1 MNPFGFLFPPACPI
15 CGTVLKKT
23 EKKVCL
29 TCRRKLSEARVAEP
43 ACARCGKPLEE
54 IETEYCMD
62 CEKKRRKKY
71 DSLRQGTALW
81 IYTDSLKEAMAS
93 FKYEGCYENA
103 AFFAEEFIRFRKE
116 KLLAWKPDFLIPV
129 PLHRHRRWFRGYNQ
143 AEILAEEIGKRL
155 HLPVENDV
163 LCRNLDTNPQK
174 QLDDKARYRNMV
186 SAFYVPESAIYK
198 LNGKRVVLIDDIY
211 TTGSTLEA
219 CAGELKKAG
228 VSEIYSACLCIGRD
242 Y

>member
-15 CGTVLKKT
+15 CGIVLKKT

-29 TCRRKLSEARVAEP
+29 TCRRKLSEARVTEP

-54 IETEYCMD
+54 IETEYCVD
-62 CEKKRRKKY
+62 CEKKRRGKY
-71 DSLRQGTALW
+71 DFLRQGTALW
-81 IYTDSLKEAMAS
+81 VYTDSLKEAMAS

-155 HLPVENDV
+155 HLPVETDV
-163 LCRNLDTNPQK
+163 LCRSLDTSPQK
-174 QLDDKARYRNMV
+174 QLDVRRDTGICQVLSMFRR
-186 SAFYVPESAIYK
+186 VPVIS
-198 LNGKRVVLIDDIY
+198 
-211 TTGSTLEA
+211 
-219 CAGELKKAG
+219 
-228 VSEIYSACLCIGRD
+228 
-242 Y
+242 

>member
-1 MNPFGFLFPPACPI
+1 MGLYGFAQGSNGVSSNTNAVRKMQHFSRKNLF
-15 CGTVLKKT
+15 
-23 EKKVCL
+23 
-29 TCRRKLSEARVAEP
+29 
-43 ACARCGKPLEE
+43 
-54 IETEYCMD
+54 
-62 CEKKRRKKY
+62 
-71 DSLRQGTALW
+71 DS
-81 IYTDSLKEAMAS
+81 S
-93 FKYEGCYENA
+93 
-103 AFFAEEFIRFRKE
+103 KE

-155 HLPVENDV
+155 HLPVETDV
-163 LCRNLDTNPQK
+163 LCRSLDTSPQK
-174 QLDDKARYRNMV
+174 QLDDKVRYRNMS
-186 SAFYVPESAIYK
+186 SAFYVPESASYK

>member
-1 MNPFGFLFPPACPI
+1 MSDLWNSIEKDREKGLFNLPKKIIGSACSR
-15 CGTVLKKT
+15 T
-23 EKKVCL
+23 CL
-29 TCRRKLSEARVAEP
+29 CPVR
-43 ACARCGKPLEE
+43 G
-54 IETEYCMD
+54 
-62 CEKKRRKKY
+62 KY
-71 DSLRQGTALW
+71 DFLRQGTALW
-81 IYTDSLKEAMAS
+81 VYTDSLKEAMAS

-155 HLPVENDV
+155 HLPVETDV
-163 LCRNLDTNPQK
+163 LCRSLDTSPQK
-174 QLDDKARYRNMV
+174 QLDDKARYRNMS
-186 SAFYVPESAIYK
+186 SAFYVPESAGYK

>member
-1 MNPFGFLFPPACPI
+1 MTFYVKGQ
-15 CGTVLKKT
+15 
-23 EKKVCL
+23 
-29 TCRRKLSEARVAEP
+29 
-43 ACARCGKPLEE
+43 RCG
-54 IETEYCMD
+54 
-62 CEKKRRKKY
+62 
-71 DSLRQGTALW
+71 
-81 IYTDSLKEAMAS
+81 
-93 FKYEGCYENA
+93 
-103 AFFAEEFIRFRKE
+103 FIRIRSRKQWRHSNT
-116 KLLAWKPDFLIPV
+116 KAVMKMQHFSRKPDFLIPV

-155 HLPVENDV
+155 HLPVETDV
-163 LCRNLDTNPQK
+163 LCRSLDTSPQK
-174 QLDDKARYRNMV
+174 QLDDKARYRNMS
-186 SAFYVPESAIYK
+186 SAFYVPESAGYK

>member
-1 MNPFGFLFPPACPI
+1 MCNTEQQKEKIAEWMFQAIREYYMKKCTFPND
-15 CGTVLKKT
+15 
-23 EKKVCL
+23 
-29 TCRRKLSEARVAEP
+29 KLHHPELAGKPMAVGGDPEARH
-43 ACARCGKPLEE
+43 
-54 IETEYCMD
+54 D
-62 CEKKRRKKY
+62 F
-71 DSLRQGTALW
+71 LRQGTALW
-81 IYTDSLKEAMAS
+81 VYTDSLKEAMAS

-143 AEILAEEIGKRL
+143 SEILAEEIGKRL
-155 HLPVENDV
+155 HLPVETDV
-163 LCRNLDTNPQK
+163 LCRSLDTSPQK
-174 QLDDKARYRNMV
+174 QLDDKARYRNMS
-186 SAFYVPESAIYK
+186 SAFYVPESASYK